1 MADLWIWLNDITE
14 YAPYI
19 AGAAFAAIVIL
30 LAAAARYIAIA
41 VGERQARKALTRNVR
56 AIHEKE
62 IHD

>member
-1 MADLWIWLNDITE
+1 MADLWNQLNGITV

-19 AGAAFAAIVIL
+19 VGAVVAAVVIL
-30 LAAAARYIAIA
+30 LAVAAKCIAIA
-41 VGERQARKALTRNVR
+41 VGERRARKALTRNVR